1 MGRTLG
7 TAVQILQAEEAAWQA
22 FRRALR
28 KEDHALF
35 DRLWRYARF
44 HAVPFS
50 MANRPV
56 PFEAILMAMLVGL
69 IHELEDLRTRN
80 TTTPPQ

>member
-7 TAVQILQAEEAAWQA
+7 TIVQIIQAEEASWQA

-28 KEDHALF
+28 TEDRAAF
-35 DRLWRYARF
+35 DRLWTYVRF
-44 HAVPFS
+44 HAVAAS

-56 PFEAILMAMLVGL
+56 PFESLLLAMIVGL
-69 IHELEDLRTRN
+69 SKEVEDL
-80 TTTPPQ
+80 QAQLKAHH